1 MVAPRKVKI
10 YRGQT
15 QVEELQEAF
24 RDEMR
29 DIMKD
34 AALKMGCSVELLMY
48 RVDNM
53 GKVEVRKM
61 TEEQYIESE
70 KQRKIFLRK
79 KEIRR
84 IKGMDNG

>member
-29 DIMKD
+29 DMMKD